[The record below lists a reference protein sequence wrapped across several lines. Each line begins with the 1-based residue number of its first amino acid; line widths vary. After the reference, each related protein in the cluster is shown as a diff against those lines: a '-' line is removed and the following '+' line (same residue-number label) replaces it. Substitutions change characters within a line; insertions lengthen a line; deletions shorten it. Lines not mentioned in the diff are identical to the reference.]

1 MINNSWQGDKVTEQ
15 FQMILSALAAV
26 VWLVRL
32 EGKILAQEKAN
43 VETQKDVDGLRID
56 HSKIADDLAR
66 IRESLGRIEG
76 AMLSRQREES

>member
-1 MINNSWQGDKVTEQ
+1 MTDQIQLIFAG
-15 FQMILSALAAV
+15 LAAV

>member
-1 MINNSWQGDKVTEQ
+1 
-15 FQMILSALAAV
+15 MILSALAAV

>member
-1 MINNSWQGDKVTEQ
+1 
-15 FQMILSALAAV
+15 MILSALAAV

-32 EGKILAQEKAN
+32 EGKILAQERAN
-43 VETQKDVDGLRID
+43 LETQKDVDALRID
-56 HSKIADDLAR
+56 HSKIAEDLAR

>member
-1 MINNSWQGDKVTEQ
+1 MTEQ

-56 HSKIADDLAR
+56 HSKIAEDLAR

>member
-1 MINNSWQGDKVTEQ
+1 
-15 FQMILSALAAV
+15 MILSALAAV

-56 HSKIADDLAR
+56 HSKIAEDLAR

>member
-1 MINNSWQGDKVTEQ
+1 MNEQ
-15 FQMILSALAAV
+15 FQMILSALAAA

-32 EGKILAQEKAN
+32 EGKILAQERAN
-43 VETQKDVDGLRID
+43 LETQKDVDALRID
-56 HSKIADDLAR
+56 HSKIAEDLAR